1 MAHAMAPLVV
11 PPPPWDS
18 TIEAVL
24 WWQRS
29 GPAVRAAL
37 PAPLQGSAVLGIT
50 IGGLISYRTGPV
62 GPYRE
67 LFAAPLLLRR
77 GRLVAHVALMAVD
90 STASIAGGRRNWAL
104 PKELAGF
111 EADPA
116 RPERTTVSGD
126 GWSTAVATSVRRRR
140 VPSWAPF
147 ACVQAFPD
155 GAGRSFVV
163 SMC

>member
-77 GRLVAHVALMAVD
+77 GRPVAHVAFMAVD
-90 STASIAGGRRNWAL
+90 SAASMAGGRGNWAL
-104 PKELAGF
+104 PKVLAGF
-111 EADPA
+111 DPDPA
-116 RPERTTVSGD
+116 RSGRTIVSGD
-126 GWSTAVATSVRRRR
+126 DWSAAITTWVR
-140 VPSWAPF
+140 S
-147 ACVQAFPD
+147 
-155 GAGRSFVV
+155 
-163 SMC
+163 